1 MSLRNSTLG
10 TLRAWS
16 APDAAQAALRDEF
29 VAYLDAH
36 IDGMRRESSPA
47 HLTASGLAVDAD
59 GLAGALVLHRKVRR
73 WLQPGGHCEAG
84 DHTVQAAAR
93 REVSEETGL
102 VGLVPLAPAL
112 GDGPVDLDRH
122 PAPCRPGT
130 GDQHLDVRFLFRAPA
145 GAALAASEESLDVR
159 WFPLVELATDSDES
173 IARLAQRALALR

>member
-1 MSLRNSTLG
+1 MSLRDSTLD

-29 VAYLDAH
+29 VDYLDAH
-36 IDGMRRESSPA
+36 ADGMRRESSPA

-93 REVSEETGL
+93 REVTEETGL
-102 VGLVPLAPAL
+102 VGLTTL
-112 GDGPVDLDRH
+112 GGGPVDLDRH

-145 GAALAASEESLDVR
+145 GAALVVSEESLDVR
-159 WFPLVELATDSDES
+159 WFPLVTLATDEDAS
-173 IARLAQRALALR
+173 IARLAQRALTLD